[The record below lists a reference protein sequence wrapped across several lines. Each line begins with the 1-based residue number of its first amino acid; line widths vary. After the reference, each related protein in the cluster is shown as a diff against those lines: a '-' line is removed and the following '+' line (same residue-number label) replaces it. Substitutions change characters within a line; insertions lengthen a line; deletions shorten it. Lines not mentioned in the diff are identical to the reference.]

1 MCKRTVLTKLLGATI
16 AILFVAILLLA
27 AGCAYKGGRIVDGT
41 NLEIGI
47 SVPGTEGYCTINAL
61 SYTGGLK
68 VCGDEGTLIL
78 VTNRVAE
85 TNSYFGLVKTQRFSD
100 MSAAIMPMFWIL
112 PATNGMPATVILGK
126 PRKVK

>member
-1 MCKRTVLTKLLGATI
+1 MRKRGIGIIRAFISRIIGAT
-16 AILFVAILLLA
+16 LLLVV
-27 AGCAYKGGRIVDGT
+27 GCAYKGGRVVDGT

-47 SVPGTEGYCTINAL
+47 SIPGTESYWTINAL

-68 VCGDEGTLIL
+68 VCGDEGTMIL

-112 PATNGMPATVILGK
+112 PATNGMPATVIFGK
-126 PRKVK
+126 PQKVK